1 MTKPKKQLKFKFT
14 FSNIVFALGIAF
26 VLIPGLIIGGIILQ
40 SSLQTGTVITGSR
53 FNNDLQP
60 QITKDLIKLTE
71 EAINTVSNVTV
82 DEINL
87 KSATLRITVTI
98 PSGLDEETRLSL
110 VEEVLNKVNSVVPFA
125 DYFTAT
131 DTKKMYD
138 LEVNYVDKVGETH
151 TTYIQ
156 AIKNANMD
164 TWSIQDM
171 LTAVNPELA
180 QELINKLN
188 AKNDTTEL
196 PTSGDAENTNTES
209 EGN

>member
-40 SSLQTGTVITGSR
+40 SSLQTGTVITGNR

-60 QITKDLIKLTE
+60 EITKDLIKLSE
-71 EAINTVSNVTV
+71 EAINTVSNVSV

-110 VEEVLNKVNSVVPFA
+110 VEEVLNKVNSVLPFA
-125 DYFTAT
+125 EYFTAT

-138 LEVNYVDKVGETH
+138 LEINYIDKVGETH
-151 TTYIQ
+151 TTYLQ

-164 TWSIQDM
+164 TWLIQDM
-171 LTAVNPELA
+171 LTPVNPELA

-188 AKNDTTEL
+188 AKNETTEL
-196 PTSGDAENTNTES
+196 PTSGDTENSDTES